1 MTKISMAALAALL
14 VAGIAPA
21 NAASDCNS
29 EYKNFFEK
37 LQLNGNAK
45 GMTGD
50 QLADASRKG
59 VRAYDACKSGDNFT
73 VHGVFDQID
82 ADKMKK

>member
-1 MTKISMAALAALL
+1 MTRISMAALAALM

-21 NAASDCNS
+21 QAASDCNA
-29 EYKNFFEK
+29 EYKSFFER
-37 LQLNGNAK
+37 LMRDGNAK
-45 GMTGD
+45 MTGD

-59 VRAYDACKSGDNFT
+59 VRAYDACKSGDSFT